1 MLNLPPQLISIYI
14 DYIKP
19 TILYNQHL
27 VYLSKSKCPLYRI
40 ENFVNNDKNFL
51 KNRNW
56 TFRVVH
62 YFARRPLS
70 FCEILSLE
78 TFFASNLLQ
87 TPSNLICSLIL
98 VTLSPLTQF
107 WPKND
112 ATNLQKKRLNL
123 SYLII
128 AFLIF
133 LRRSTFGKFG
143 LGRFFRKIQPK

>member
-1 MLNLPPQLISIYI
+1 MLNLPPQFISIYI

-19 TILYNQHL
+19 TILYNQNLFH
-27 VYLSKSKCPLYRI
+27 LSKSKCPLFRI
-40 ENFVNNDKNFL
+40 ENFVNNDKHFL

-56 TFRVVH
+56 TFLVVH
-62 YFARRPLS
+62 YFTRRPLS

-112 ATNLQKKRLNL
+112 ATNLQKRRLNL

-133 LRRSTFGKFG
+133 LRRSTFGIKS
-143 LGRFFRKIQPK
+143 LSSLI